1 MQNMRRDRL
10 SNQLRLIHTKMIE
23 DSHICLMLSLY
34 LHKFSNGQ
42 VAFSFYSEYLG
53 FGIQDF
59 NEFENIENAEPKSL
73 NILSGQ
79 KHIFTL
85 SDEDIEDRKK
95 ELIQK
100 MDKMT
105 FKETFDIIVNYQ
117 NQIFV

>member
-23 DSHICLMLSLY
+23 DSHICLTLSLY

-42 VAFSFYSEYLG
+42 AAFSFYSEYLG

-59 NEFENIENAEPKSL
+59 NEYENIENAEPKSL
-73 NILSGQ
+73 NILSGK

-95 ELIQK
+95 ELILK